1 MAESRLA
8 SNSECGGLSAVVPP
22 PARGE
27 LVQGGGHEVLLVD
40 GGEGEHLAVVRLEPG
55 LESPGPGVQHGDVAR
70 AVAHRHL
77 AAVTA
82 DRQRADETSRA
93 LQKLLL

>member
-8 SNSECGGLSAVVPP
+8 SNSECGGLSAVIPP

-55 LESPGPGVQHGDVAR
+55 PEAPGPGVQDG
-70 AVAHRHL
+70 
-77 AAVTA
+77 
-82 DRQRADETSRA
+82 ETIHNLCIFKTLTR
-93 LQKLLL
+93 KFFYPV

>member
-27 LVQGGGHEVLLVD
+27 LVQGGGHEVLFVD

-55 LESPGPGVQHGDVAR
+55 PEAPGPGVQDG
-70 AVAHRHL
+70 
-77 AAVTA
+77 
-82 DRQRADETSRA
+82 ETIHNLCIFKTLTR
-93 LQKLLL
+93 KFFYPV